1 MAHEL
6 RKGSYVVLFE
16 ILDRLIDDEQ
26 WRDKWGSDMDFDDWL
41 DRFVHDMETGIFNC
55 AIDRS
60 TKLGISC
67 NWSHPG
73 FSVIY
78 RALLRSVASNIDSES
93 YVDNKSLLNRLL
105 DPADPLLPH
114 DVPFMHASDSF
125 PDRWVEV
132 MHRSQKRD
140 QYIIEKKPI
149 ATTDIFRCARCKG
162 RECSYTEL
170 QTRSCDEPASIFV
183 TCHGCGNR
191 WRIG

>member
-16 ILDRLIDDEQ
+16 ILDRLIDDGQ

-60 TKLGISC
+60 AKLGISC

-140 QYIIEKKPI
+140 RYIIEKKPI